1 MIKSSSQQ
9 EIRKEISLTPEEM
22 FDIISGS
29 HKGGIIEYEVPKKY
43 FDYKRAIWEKKREK
57 ILKSFK
63 GHWPPLDWKEDKET
77 GKKKPPIRK
86 NFIDESIKLA
96 NSFYD
101 KKKAEEI
108 KNELESKNKIIKD
121 IEYKSDFDKKK
132 NTRDLRKIFKERE
145 NEKKK
150 IKEQINLIPE
160 YKKNIIEEVKEKF
173 RIIEE
178 EREKNKNKKG
188 KANFS
193 KCDRITIVAEAE
205 FIGEQ
210 IPFYNTV
217 KNKNGEIDKKKL
229 FYPNKLYK
237 KNPIW
242 SFGKKNKLD
251 KNEENQY
258 IKTRNEKL
266 EEKIKNIINKQK
278 GDNKYLFC
286 DVSNSYNL
294 VNNRGKLPIIFRK
307 KFKYE
312 ETEQYKAS
320 RDKYNYDTP
329 APNSYWDDGK
339 SIVKLRKNID
349 EQQAKKYIM
358 NRDKTFKRLY
368 VLNVF
373 ITLYYLIF
381 FLYLEK

>member
-1 MIKSSSQQ
+1 M
-9 EIRKEISLTPEEM
+9 
-22 FDIISGS
+22 
-29 HKGGIIEYEVPKKY
+29 
-43 FDYKRAIWEKKREK
+43 
-57 ILKSFK
+57 
-63 GHWPPLDWKEDKET
+63 
-77 GKKKPPIRK
+77 
-86 NFIDESIKLA
+86 
-96 NSFYD
+96 
-101 KKKAEEI
+101 
-108 KNELESKNKIIKD
+108 
-121 IEYKSDFDKKK
+121 
-132 NTRDLRKIFKERE
+132 
-145 NEKKK
+145 
-150 IKEQINLIPE
+150 
-160 YKKNIIEEVKEKF
+160 KEKF

-237 KNPIW
+237 KNPSW

-286 DVSNSYNL
+286 DVSNSYNF

-368 VLNVF
+368 VSKSVKSVF
-373 ITLYYLIF
+373 
-381 FLYLEK
+381 

>member
-150 IKEQINLIPE
+150 IKEQINFIPE

-237 KNPIW
+237 KNPSW

-258 IKTRNEKL
+258 VKTRNEKL

-368 VLNVF
+368 VSKSVKSVF
-373 ITLYYLIF
+373 
-381 FLYLEK
+381 

>member
-150 IKEQINLIPE
+150 IKDQINLIPE

-237 KNPIW
+237 KNPSW

-368 VLNVF
+368 VSKSVKSVF
-373 ITLYYLIF
+373 
-381 FLYLEK
+381 

>member
-43 FDYKRAIWEKKREK
+43 FDYKRVIWEKKREK

-150 IKEQINLIPE
+150 IKEQINFIPE

-237 KNPIW
+237 KNPSW

-368 VLNVF
+368 VSKSVKSVF
-373 ITLYYLIF
+373 
-381 FLYLEK
+381 

>member
-1 MIKSSSQQ
+1 MTKKMIKSSSQQ

-86 NFIDESIKLA
+86 NFIDDSIKLA

-217 KNKNGEIDKKKL
+217 KNKNGEIDKNKL

-237 KNPIW
+237 KNPSW
-242 SFGKKNKLD
+242 SFGKKNKFD

-320 RDKYNYDTP
+320 RDKYNYETP

-368 VLNVF
+368 VSKSVKSVF
-373 ITLYYLIF
+373 
-381 FLYLEK
+381 

>member
-150 IKEQINLIPE
+150 IKEQINFIPE

-237 KNPIW
+237 KNPSW

-294 VNNRGKLPIIFRK
+294 VYNRGKLTIIFRK

-368 VLNVF
+368 VSKSVKSVF
-373 ITLYYLIF
+373 
-381 FLYLEK
+381 

>member
-86 NFIDESIKLA
+86 NFIDESIKLG
-96 NSFYD
+96 NWLYD
-101 KKKAEEI
+101 KNKAEEI

-193 KCDRITIVAEAE
+193 KCDRITIVAEDE

-237 KNPIW
+237 KNPSW

-368 VLNVF
+368 VSKSVKSVF
-373 ITLYYLIF
+373 
-381 FLYLEK
+381 

>member
-1 MIKSSSQQ
+1 MTKKMIKSSSQQ

-217 KNKNGEIDKKKL
+217 KNKNGEIDKNKL

-237 KNPIW
+237 KNPSW
-242 SFGKKNKLD
+242 SFGKKNKFD

-320 RDKYNYDTP
+320 RDKYNYETP

-368 VLNVF
+368 VSKSVKSVF
-373 ITLYYLIF
+373 
-381 FLYLEK
+381 

>member
-43 FDYKRAIWEKKREK
+43 FDYKRVIWEKKREK

-101 KKKAEEI
+101 KKKAEEK

-150 IKEQINLIPE
+150 IKEQINFIPE

-237 KNPIW
+237 KNPSW

-368 VLNVF
+368 VSKSVKSVF
-373 ITLYYLIF
+373 
-381 FLYLEK
+381 

>member
-43 FDYKRAIWEKKREK
+43 FDYKRVIWEKKREK

-150 IKEQINLIPE
+150 IKDQINLIPE

-237 KNPIW
+237 KNPSW

-368 VLNVF
+368 VSKSVKSVF
-373 ITLYYLIF
+373 
-381 FLYLEK
+381 

>member
-237 KNPIW
+237 KNPSW

-368 VLNVF
+368 VSKSVKSVF
-373 ITLYYLIF
+373 
-381 FLYLEK
+381 

>member
-150 IKEQINLIPE
+150 IKEQINFIPE

-237 KNPIW
+237 KNPSW

-294 VNNRGKLPIIFRK
+294 VYNRGKLTIIFRK

-312 ETEQYKAS
+312 ETERYKAS
-320 RDKYNYDTP
+320 R
-329 APNSYWDDGK
+329 
-339 SIVKLRKNID
+339 
-349 EQQAKKYIM
+349 E
-358 NRDKTFKRLY
+358 
-368 VLNVF
+368 
-373 ITLYYLIF
+373 
-381 FLYLEK
+381 

>member
-29 HKGGIIEYEVPKKY
+29 HKGGIIEYEVPKQY

-150 IKEQINLIPE
+150 IKDQINLIPE

-237 KNPIW
+237 KNPSW

-368 VLNVF
+368 VSKSVKSVF
-373 ITLYYLIF
+373 
-381 FLYLEK
+381 

>member
-29 HKGGIIEYEVPKKY
+29 HKGGIIEYEVPKQY

-132 NTRDLRKIFKERE
+132 NTRDLRKILKERE

-150 IKEQINLIPE
+150 IKEQINFIPE

-368 VLNVF
+368 VSKSVKSVF
-373 ITLYYLIF
+373 
-381 FLYLEK
+381 

>member
-29 HKGGIIEYEVPKKY
+29 HKGGIIEYEVPKQY

-86 NFIDESIKLA
+86 NFIDESIKLT

-150 IKEQINLIPE
+150 IKDQINLIPE

-237 KNPIW
+237 KIHVGVW
-242 SFGKKNKLD
+242 EKK
-251 KNEENQY
+251 
-258 IKTRNEKL
+258 
-266 EEKIKNIINKQK
+266 
-278 GDNKYLFC
+278 
-286 DVSNSYNL
+286 
-294 VNNRGKLPIIFRK
+294 
-307 KFKYE
+307 
-312 ETEQYKAS
+312 
-320 RDKYNYDTP
+320 
-329 APNSYWDDGK
+329 
-339 SIVKLRKNID
+339 
-349 EQQAKKYIM
+349 
-358 NRDKTFKRLY
+358 
-368 VLNVF
+368 
-373 ITLYYLIF
+373 
-381 FLYLEK
+381 

>member
-29 HKGGIIEYEVPKKY
+29 HKGGIIEYEVPKQY

-150 IKEQINLIPE
+150 IKEQINFIPE

-237 KNPIW
+237 KNPSW

-368 VLNVF
+368 VSKSVKSVF
-373 ITLYYLIF
+373 
-381 FLYLEK
+381 

>member
-150 IKEQINLIPE
+150 IKEQINFIPE

-217 KNKNGEIDKKKL
+217 KNKNGEIDKNKL

-237 KNPIW
+237 KNPSW

-368 VLNVF
+368 VSKSVKSVF
-373 ITLYYLIF
+373 
-381 FLYLEK
+381 

>member
-29 HKGGIIEYEVPKKY
+29 HKGGIIEYEVPKQY

-237 KNPIW
+237 KNPSW

-368 VLNVF
+368 VSKSVKSVF
-373 ITLYYLIF
+373 
-381 FLYLEK
+381 

>member
-43 FDYKRAIWEKKREK
+43 FDYKRVIWEKKREK

-150 IKEQINLIPE
+150 IKEQINFIPE

-237 KNPIW
+237 KNPSW

-294 VNNRGKLPIIFRK
+294 VYNRGKLTIIFRK

-368 VLNVF
+368 VSKSVKSVF
-373 ITLYYLIF
+373 
-381 FLYLEK
+381 

>member
-29 HKGGIIEYEVPKKY
+29 HKGGIIEYEVPKQY

-86 NFIDESIKLA
+86 NFIDESIKLT

-150 IKEQINLIPE
+150 IKDQINLIPE

-237 KNPIW
+237 KNPSW

-368 VLNVF
+368 VSKSVKSVF
-373 ITLYYLIF
+373 
-381 FLYLEK
+381 

>member
-150 IKEQINLIPE
+150 IKEQINFIPE

-178 EREKNKNKKG
+178 KREKNKNKKG

-237 KNPIW
+237 KNPSW

-368 VLNVF
+368 VSKSVKSVF
-373 ITLYYLIF
+373 
-381 FLYLEK
+381 